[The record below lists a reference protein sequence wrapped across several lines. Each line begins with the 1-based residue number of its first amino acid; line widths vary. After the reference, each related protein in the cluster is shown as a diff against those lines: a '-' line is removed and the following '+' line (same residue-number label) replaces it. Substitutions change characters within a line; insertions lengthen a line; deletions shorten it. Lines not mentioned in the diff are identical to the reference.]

1 MDVKRDSFRRSGS
14 SNRPERSNPVDME
27 MMSKAFICD
36 GFMGSSFPSATSPPP
51 PPSLV
56 LGGDLRPFL
65 NQELSMMPSVEIL
78 VTGLGSR
85 IFASSLRASEE
96 NQAGHLNAAL
106 AIFLYISIRLPSWK
120 GRYPASMTKRITPQD
135 QMGHICRRATGGV
148 EQAAKIRDLQVA
160 VLIEEQVLWLEVPV
174 VDSPAVAE
182 VNGADQLLK
191 IPPRLL
197 LLEPALGHQPNSHHL
212 LLVDH
217 LYRHTLGCLDV
228 ARIVHLCKVPL
239 PQ

>member
-36 GFMGSSFPSATSPPP
+36 GFMAAGTHICMKISGP
-51 PPSLV
+51 
-56 LGGDLRPFL
+56 GGDLRPFL

-135 QMGHICRRATGGV
+135 QMWCGAGRPVSLTLRGA
-148 EQAAKIRDLQVA
+148 QAKIRDLQVA

-174 VDSPAVAE
+174 VDS
-182 VNGADQLLK
+182 
-191 IPPRLL
+191 RLWQKSMAPTNL
-197 LLEPALGHQPNSHHL
+197 PLDLIHQPNSHHL